1 MLGENIKLARE
12 SKGMSQQQLA
22 DRLHV
27 VRQTVSK
34 WENNLSVPDAD
45 LLKEISVILGVD
57 INFLLDDNQT
67 YEKEECK
74 EESFFMQKLLKII
87 LVIGIVILG
96 AMLAFIVCNILQ
108 TNVGINESVTNV
120 FVKPI

>member
-12 SKGMSQQQLA
+12 AKGMTQQQLA

-27 VRQTVSK
+27 VRPTVSK
-34 WENNLSVPDAD
+34 WEKNLSVPDAD
-45 LLKEISVILGVD
+45 LLKEISIILGAEM
-57 INFLLDDNQT
+57 NFLLNESCSC
-67 YEKEECK
+67 EKEKCK
-74 EESFFMQKLLKII
+74 EENFLMHKLLKII
-87 LVIGIVILG
+87 LVVGIAALG
-96 AMLAFIVCNILQ
+96 VVLAFMVWNILQ

>member
-57 INFLLDDNQT
+57 INFLLDDNYT
-67 YEKEECK
+67 YEKVERK
-74 EESFFMQKLLKII
+74 EERSFMHKLLKII

-108 TNVGINESVTNV
+108 TNVGINESVTDV
-120 FVKPI
+120 FVTPI